1 MVKRLVVLIL
11 AGIILM
17 TPVLAEQEISTDP
30 ADYPNLTADFEFGI
44 QEGEPVK
51 YSHFDDAVFI
61 GDSISLKL
69 YHYVKKQRQE
79 DSKFMGEAQFLV
91 AGSLGS
97 GNALWKVSDESVH
110 PSYKGEKMLV
120 ENAVKKTK
128 AKKVYIMLGINDV
141 TLYGIDGSVANMDE
155 LIGRIL
161 KKSPKAEIY
170 VQSATPRIAGVT
182 SKPTNQMLFEYDLKL
197 YELCVERGWNYVD
210 VASVMRDENG
220 YLPDAYCSDAPTMG
234 MHFTDEACQ
243 VWVDYLLTHTG
254 KEKKK

>member
-1 MVKRLVVLIL
+1 MVKRLVALIL

-69 YHYVKKQRQE
+69 YYYVKKMRQE
-79 DSKFMGEAQFLV
+79 NSKFMGDAQFLV
-91 AGSLGS
+91 SGSLGS

-110 PSYKGEKMLV
+110 PSYKGEKRLI
-120 ENAVKKTK
+120 ENSVKSIK
-128 AKKVYIMLGINDV
+128 AKKVYIMLGMNDV
-141 TLYGIDGSVANMDE
+141 ALYGIEGSVQNMDT
-155 LIGRIL
+155 LIGKIL
-161 KKSPKAEIY
+161 EKSPKAEIY
-170 VQSATPRIAGVT
+170 VQSATPRIAGKT
-182 SKPTNQMLFEYDLKL
+182 SNPTNEALFAYNLKM
-197 YELCVERGWNYVD
+197 YELCLERRWNYVD
-210 VASVMRDENG
+210 IASVMRDENG
-220 YLPDAYCSDAPTMG
+220 CLPESYCSDPDSMG

-243 VWVDYLLTHTG
+243 VWIDYLLTHTG
-254 KEKKK
+254 KEKK